1 MKQQFSKKE
10 EEFFKRQRGDRS
22 NLKVILIVIA
32 FILFIGLLLDAF
44 SGFYIIKHSKSI
56 YSGISG
62 LFLFLLFYLFGE
74 AGAGW
79 INSKDDVSHPLYK
92 RVFHLFLLL
101 FLSGIVITL
110 CWLLFD
116 YFDLLKLEP

>member
-1 MKQQFSKKE
+1 MEEQFSKKE
-10 EEFFKRQRGDRS
+10 KDFFKRLGGERS
-22 NLKVILIVIA
+22 NLKGIFIGIA
-32 FILFIGLLLDAF
+32 FLLFIGLLLDAF

-56 YSGISG
+56 YGGIAG
-62 LFLFLLFYLFGE
+62 LFLISLFYLFGE

-79 INSKDDVSHPLYK
+79 INSKDDVSHPLHK

-101 FLSGIVITL
+101 LFTGTVIAL

-116 YFDLLKLEP
+116 YLNL